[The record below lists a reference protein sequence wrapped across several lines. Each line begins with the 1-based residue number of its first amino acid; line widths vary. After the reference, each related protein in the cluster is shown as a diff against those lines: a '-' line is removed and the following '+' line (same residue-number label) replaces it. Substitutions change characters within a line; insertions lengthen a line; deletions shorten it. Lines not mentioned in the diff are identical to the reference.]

1 MAGDIS
7 TLSQQ
12 PVVDSQRRHSGT
24 RPLRIGRRLQ
34 EEEEEEEQRT
44 KVDSLTLVILQVL
57 AQTEVRRISTTPHHD
72 RLRD

>member
-34 EEEEEEEQRT
+34 EEEEEEERT

-57 AQTEVRRISTTPHHD
+57 AQTEVRRISATPHHD